1 MTAPNGIDDKKNG
14 RVKRLAGMTTVLA
27 AIILII
33 LRTIYPLVPPTAM
46 ATIAVLLAMLIAAAF
61 NFLYERRKQ

>member
-1 MTAPNGIDDKKNG
+1 MTDGINDKKKS
-14 RVKRLAGMTTVLA
+14 RLKRMAGMTTVLA

-33 LRTIYPLVPPTAM
+33 LRIIYPLVPPTAM
-46 ATIAVLLAMLIAAAF
+46 ATIAVLLSMLIAAPL